1 MTFEYILKNN
11 LKQNELKQ
19 DISDMLKSIIIPA
32 YSNLSLCYLKN
43 KRYDMV
49 LTFTNQVLASDSANI
64 KSLYRRGV
72 ARKFTKAYDE
82 AI

>member
-19 DISDMLKSIIIPA
+19 DISDMLKNIIIPA
-32 YSNLSLCYLKN
+32 YSNLSLCYLKT

-49 LTFTNQVLASDSANI
+49 ITFSNQVLASDSSNI
-64 KSLYRRGV
+64 KNLYRRGV
-72 ARKFTKAYDE
+72 ARKFTKAYD
-82 AI
+82 